1 MVSAGLLLI
10 FIVVIVILY
19 FAGCCDWEKRKTRVE
34 NTRTSAQDR
43 KISQTRFPAVT
54 SFRTQTAEMQE
65 RAAAIPLGPQGDP
78 EDYDF
83 RLRQAIFLSTI
94 VAVWVFF
101 PSLDKFPKSDPIF
114 TFR

>member
-19 FAGCCDWEKRKTRVE
+19 FAGCCDWDKKKRRVE
-34 NTRTSAQDR
+34 DTRTSAQDR

-65 RAAAIPLGPQGDP
+65 AAIPLGPQGDP

-94 VAVWVFF
+94 VAATKLGWNIYNL
-101 PSLDKFPKSDPIF
+101 PQ
-114 TFR
+114 

>member
-1 MVSAGLLLI
+1 MVSAGLLVI

-19 FAGCCDWEKRKTRVE
+19 FAGCCDWDKNKRRVE
-34 NTRTSAQDR
+34 DTRSSAQDR
-43 KISQTRFPAVT
+43 KISQPRFPAAAT

-83 RLRQAIFLSTI
+83 RLRQPIFLST
-94 VAVWVFF
+94 
-101 PSLDKFPKSDPIF
+101 L
-114 TFR
+114 T